1 MSDDDDFSV
10 IRRFNAAGHQADD
23 SALDELLAPDF
34 VAHNG
39 DEDVHGVDG
48 WRAFLASGTEQFGP
62 SEAGIEE
69 LIRGGGFIAER
80 WWLRLTSPASTG
92 ADRMHGIT
100 MHRIVDGRIAEQWAV
115 MQMDE

>member
-1 MSDDDDFSV
+1 MSDDDDFTV

-39 DEDVHGVDG
+39 DEDVRGVDG
-48 WRAFLASGTEQFGP
+48 WRRFLASGAEQCGP
-62 SEAGIEE
+62 SEAGIDE
-69 LIRGGGFIAER
+69 LIGGGGLIGER
-80 WWLRLTSPASTG
+80 WWLRFTSPASAG
-92 ADRMHGIT
+92 SGRMHGIT

-115 MQMDE
+115 VQMDG